1 MKLLKLLLLFT
12 VCLAILTAC
21 GEVPT
26 YSGSYEDGWL
36 EGIEYGR
43 GEVFESLWYSAE
55 LNEILF
61 HGELWETNDFAIS
74 FSDKKTAEG
83 MFLTFDL
90 TLKNFTI
97 TECFEESKMFFNIY
111 SVNDSQW
118 DMVLGYDNYFDY
130 ALFEHLE
137 DNNGK
142 GSIGIYDDVERLAII
157 IVIDGSIYKATYEIS

>member
-1 MKLLKLLLLFT
+1 MKILQLFLVFT
-12 VCLAILTAC
+12 VCLSLLTAC
-21 GEVPT
+21 AEEST
-26 YSGSYEDGWL
+26 HSAYKDEYSDGL
-36 EGIEYGR
+36 IDGHR
-43 GEVFESLWYSAE
+43 DVFLDLWTASS

-61 HGELWETNDFAIS
+61 SEELWETDDFTIS
-74 FSDKKTAEG
+74 FSNKKTSDS

-137 DNNGK
+137 DRNGK
-142 GSIGIYDDVERLAII
+142 GSIGISDDAERLAII